1 MKIVLIVFAVFL
13 AVMLILPL
21 VPIRLILCYD
31 KDSVKNEVSLTVKY
45 LCFKFKPSK
54 KDKTRTKKQKQPE
67 EKTEPFSYERQKTKL
82 DRYIKLFDM
91 IKEDVVHFLKYAS
104 EKAVVF
110 ENIEVTIDFGFEDAM
125 QTGIFTGLLNGFV
138 YSVLG
143 IIHHNSKLEN
153 MNVNIQPFFDKE
165 CFNSHIKCILRLKNV
180 HIIIIAINVLK
191 LIRKIKKTEGSR

>member
-1 MKIVLIVFAVFL
+1 MKIVLIVFAVLL
-13 AVMLILPL
+13 AVILILPL

-54 KDKTRTKKQKQPE
+54 KDKIRTKKQEQPE
-67 EKTEPFSYERQKTKL
+67 EKPEPFSYEKQKAKL
-82 DRYIKLFDM
+82 DRYIKLFNM
-91 IKEDVVHFLKYAS
+91 IKEDAVQILKYAS

-110 ENIEVTIDFGFEDAM
+110 ENVDVTIDFGFEDAM

-143 IIHHNSKLEN
+143 IIHHTSTLEN
-153 MNVNIQPFFDKE
+153 MNVNIQPIFDKE
-165 CFNSHIKCILRLKNV
+165 CFNSRIKCILRLKNV
-180 HIIIIAINVLK
+180 HIIIIVINVLK